1 MIINIKIILNVTQ
14 IKKKKK
20 LMINKIQEKY
30 LNDIFMNNI
39 FS

>member
-14 IKKKKK
+14 IKKKN